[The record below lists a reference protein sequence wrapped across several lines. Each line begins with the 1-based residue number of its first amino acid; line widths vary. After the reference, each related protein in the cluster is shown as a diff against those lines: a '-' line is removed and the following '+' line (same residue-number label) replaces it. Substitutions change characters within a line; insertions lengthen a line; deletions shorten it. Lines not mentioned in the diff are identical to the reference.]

1 MDAYRT
7 AIELAVGTAD
17 RIDYI
22 LEAAQWM
29 SAYGLSRTDISEML
43 LSALDELYEKDEMTY
58 HAVTDAL
65 YDKRGSVDVHTQTSP
80 MVATLSQIEGSGSM
94 TASRSYDASS
104 TVERKSST
112 QQIPRAGASSRRR
125 DSDKDG
131 DRNHSS
137 SSSSGG
143 GGGGGS
149 NGSNIDDEGEMLS
162 PAEVAQVQ
170 CTQQARTQIQT
181 HTALK
186 TDAARSSSSLPPF
199 AFKTETET
207 ETEEDNED
215 LLLNGEGEGEGED
228 SVGCEIR
235 LKKKCS
241 WAVKPFRYCT
251 VHTYVRTFMP
261 ISVCLNKF
269 HLKCYTV

>member
-1 MDAYRT
+1 MNDNTVTLVSPQHVLKQQA
-7 AIELAVGTAD
+7 
-17 RIDYI
+17 YI
-22 LEAAQWM
+22 LFYSKEQNDT
-29 SAYGLSRTDISEML
+29 SNGIIK
-43 LSALDELYEKDEMTY
+43 KDLPHEILKSG
-58 HAVTDAL
+58 ARGFQRDA
-65 YDKRGSVDVHTQTSP
+65 TS
-80 MVATLSQIEGSGSM
+80 SSSSSGS
-94 TASRSYDASS
+94 SS
-104 TVERKSST
+104 GSS
-112 QQIPRAGASSRRR
+112 
-125 DSDKDG
+125 
-131 DRNHSS
+131 SS